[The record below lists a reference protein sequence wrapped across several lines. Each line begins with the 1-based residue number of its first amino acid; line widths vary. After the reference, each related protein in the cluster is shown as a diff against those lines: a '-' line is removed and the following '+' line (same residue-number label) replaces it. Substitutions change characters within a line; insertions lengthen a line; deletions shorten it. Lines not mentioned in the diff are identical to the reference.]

1 MDNTIITAVLLGL
14 LTAMFLVIGNTLG
27 GQTGMLI
34 AFMFAAVTNF
44 FSYWF
49 SDSMILAAYRA
60 RRVGPNEAPQLYQ
73 IVQTLAQDAGLP
85 MPKVYIVNSN
95 APNAFATGRNPSNAS
110 VAVTTGLMQILN
122 PNELAGVMAHELAH
136 IQHRDTLIGA
146 IAATV
151 AGAITMLADSARM
164 MSMQPY
170 PQDRSGRERTPTN
183 LVVMIL
189 MIILAPIAALLIR
202 MAISRSREY
211 AADAR
216 GAQISAQPLA
226 LASALRK
233 LDSVG
238 RGTFFLPAELHPVT
252 VHMLII
258 NPLKSFTLAN
268 LFSTHPPIAE
278 RIRRLEAMHHYG
290 TYR

>member
-1 MDNTIITAVLLGL
+1 MDNTLITTVLLGL
-14 LTAMFLVIGNTLG
+14 LTGLFVIIGDVLG

-34 AFMFAAVTNF
+34 ALIFAAVTNL

-49 SDSMILAAYRA
+49 SDSLILAAYKA
-60 RRVGPNEAPQLYQ
+60 RKVGPNEAPQLYQ
-73 IVQTLAQDAGLP
+73 IVQNLAQYAALP
-85 MPKVYIVNSN
+85 MPKVYIINSD
-95 APNAFATGRNPSNAS
+95 APNAFATGRSPSYAA
-110 VAVTTGLMQILN
+110 VAVTTGLMRILN

-146 IAATV
+146 IAATI
-151 AGAITMLADSARM
+151 AGAITMLANSARM
-164 MSMQPY
+164 MSVQPY
-170 PQDRSGRERTPTN
+170 PRDRGGREQAPSN
-183 LVVMIL
+183 IVVMLL

-202 MAISRSREY
+202 LAISRSREY

-216 GAQISAQPLA
+216 GAAISGQPLA

-233 LDSVG
+233 LDATS
-238 RGTFFLPAELHPVT
+238 RITYFPQAEFYPET

-268 LFSTHPPIAE
+268 LFSTHPPVAE
-278 RIRRLEAMHHYG
+278 RIRLLEAMHH
-290 TYR
+290 TI

>member
-1 MDNTIITAVLLGL
+1 MDNTLITTALLGI
-14 LTAMFLVIGNTLG
+14 LTGSFLVVGNILG
-27 GQTGMLI
+27 GHTGMII
-34 AFMFAAVTNF
+34 ALLFAAITNF

-49 SDSMILAAYRA
+49 SDSIVLAAYRA
-60 RRVGPNEAPQLYQ
+60 RQIGPNEAPQLYQ
-73 IVQTLAQDAGLP
+73 IVRELAQYAGLP

-95 APNAFATGRNPSNAS
+95 APNAFATGRSPSYAS

-122 PNELAGVMAHELAH
+122 HNELAGVMAHELAH

-146 IAATV
+146 VAATM

-170 PQDRSGRERTPTN
+170 PQDRGGRERVPTN
-183 LVVMIL
+183 ILVMIL
-189 MIILAPIAALLIR
+189 MIVLAPIAALLIR

-216 GAQISAQPLA
+216 GAAISGQPLA

-233 LDSVG
+233 LDTVG
-238 RGTFFLPAELHPVT
+238 RVNFFMAAELNPVT

-268 LFSTHPPIAE
+268 LFSTHPPVAE